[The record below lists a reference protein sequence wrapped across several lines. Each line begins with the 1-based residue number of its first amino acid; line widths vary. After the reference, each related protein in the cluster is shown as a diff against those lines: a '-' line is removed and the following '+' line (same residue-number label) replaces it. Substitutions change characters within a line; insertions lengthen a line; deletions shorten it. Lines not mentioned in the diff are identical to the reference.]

1 MEGFDEINRVYSY
14 LFYASG
20 AIIAA
25 LSVVL
30 SNGYVSVVA
39 LLMFV
44 VSAAEFRS
52 GHIINN
58 LLIRQSLVVEVCN
71 GYKISGPFEAGVRK
85 VGKGYKAKAVAI
97 LNIGKNTAQGTDFL
111 RNFIDNYH
119 EPFGLGIELNEI
131 DKNRI
136 LEGLETRRRMK
147 EIELN
152 RIMPANRNKAGVLR
166 RELEVIGSE
175 IESLRASEKSLEVLM
190 SVTSIARSE
199 SEYQALLE
207 ASAGIRRVAD
217 AFSSASGTGYE
228 ILKGERLAEFLEASG

>member
-1 MEGFDEINRVYSY
+1 MEGLDEINRVYSY

-20 AIIAA
+20 AIVAA
-25 LSVVL
+25 LSVL
-30 SNGYVSVVA
+30 LLNGYVSVVA
-39 LLMFV
+39 LLMFIF
-44 VSAAEFRS
+44 SAAEFRS

-85 VGKGYKAKAVAI
+85 IGKVYKARAVAT
-97 LNIGKNTAQGTDFL
+97 LNIGKDAAQGTDFL
-111 RNFIDNYH
+111 KNFISNYH
-119 EPFGLGIELNEI
+119 EPFGLSIELKEI

-147 EIELN
+147 EIELD
-152 RIMPANRNKAGVLR
+152 RMTPANRNKAGVLR

-175 IESLRASEKSLEVLM
+175 IESLKASEKSLEVLM
-190 SVTSIARSE
+190 SVTSIALSE

-217 AFSSASGTGYE
+217 AFSSASGTNYE
-228 ILKGERLAEFLEASG
+228 ILKGERLSEFLEVYG

>member
-1 MEGFDEINRVYSY
+1 
-14 LFYASG
+14 
-20 AIIAA
+20 
-25 LSVVL
+25 
-30 SNGYVSVVA
+30 
-39 LLMFV
+39 
-44 VSAAEFRS
+44 
-52 GHIINN
+52 
-58 LLIRQSLVVEVCN
+58 
-71 GYKISGPFEAGVRK
+71 
-85 VGKGYKAKAVAI
+85 
-97 LNIGKNTAQGTDFL
+97 
-111 RNFIDNYH
+111 
-119 EPFGLGIELNEI
+119 
-131 DKNRI
+131 
-136 LEGLETRRRMK
+136 MK